1 MGEQEKYERF
11 ARLLMVIVMRLK
23 GRTGY
28 TLQLHQM
35 NGTYETITHNA
46 SCDVQEL

>member
-1 MGEQEKYERF
+1 MSEQEKYESF
-11 ARLLMVIVMRLK
+11 ARLLIVMRLK